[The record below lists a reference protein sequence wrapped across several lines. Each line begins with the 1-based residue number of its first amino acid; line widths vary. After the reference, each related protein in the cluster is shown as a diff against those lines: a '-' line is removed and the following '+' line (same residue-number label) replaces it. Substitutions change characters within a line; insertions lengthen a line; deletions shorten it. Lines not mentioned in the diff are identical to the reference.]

1 MGLLDKV
8 FDRSKP
14 VEEQI
19 DARDDK
25 LKDDDLA
32 GWIKAKVDEIRASAS
47 RTAHEGIWMQ
57 NTAAVLG
64 FTGVY
69 WNNASRSF
77 APVNRASGALKK
89 SRIHVNKLLPN
100 LQNRLARLCKN
111 QPRYDV
117 KPNDSTQ
124 EAKDNARFKLDILTA
139 KWDELRVSQK
149 RPQLLMWVQQ
159 AGHAYLGV
167 FWDDIAGKLMFNPET
182 GTEDFEGDVRID
194 VISPF
199 EIFPDPTAKS
209 FDEAQ
214 FFIRAKVRP
223 LSYFKSHFGEKGAEV
238 KAEATWLLSNQ
249 FESRINSMNT
259 RGPSAGS
266 DDGNNNT
273 AVELTY
279 FEKPCREYPR
289 GRMVI
294 ISGKVVLKNDEL
306 PTGKLPIVK
315 FDDIVVGGK
324 YYSECVTTHARP
336 IQEQYNQV
344 VKRRADWT
352 NKLLKGAYISPR
364 GNELIR
370 EALTDDSGEIIQYT
384 PVPNAPG
391 GGEPKALQIPNIP
404 QWAYSE
410 EDRLDQQFN
419 EIMGL
424 GEASQ
429 GQLPSAS
436 IPALGMQLLIEQD
449 ATRIGTEI
457 EQHEY
462 AFADVGTLILD
473 YIQKFYVTPRKMK
486 FAGKNSYVI
495 KDISGDQLAGENDV
509 TVVRGS
515 MNPDSKTLRRQELLN
530 LYDRGLLG
538 DPADPKVR
546 QTLLTNLE
554 FADMSEPYIDTAI
567 TQGRLKK
574 EIEAIEQGLYPDID
588 ESDDHAEAY
597 KELSR
602 YRKSDKYE
610 MLAPELQQLLLQ
622 VRQFHLDKLM
632 EASGQKAPDVTPEMQ
647 QEAEMEAANASD
659 MAQLENPDVMG
670 ENIST
675 EDEQSGLA

>member
-1 MGLLDKV
+1 MGLLDKI
-8 FDRSKP
+8 FPDKSRPIEDQAAETEDKQK
-14 VEEQI
+14 EE
-19 DARDDK
+19 A
-25 LKDDDLA
+25 LA
-32 GWIKAKVDEIRASAS
+32 AWIKNKVDEIRSGAS
-47 RTAHEGIWMQ
+47 RVAHEGIWMQ
-57 NTAAVLG
+57 NTASVLG
-64 FTGVY
+64 FSGLF
-69 WNNASRSF
+69 WNSSARAF
-77 APVNRASGALKK
+77 APVNRAAGSVKRN
-89 SRIHVNKLLPN
+89 RIHVNKLLPN

-139 KWDELRVSQK
+139 KWNDMRISQK

-159 AGHAYLGV
+159 TGHAYLGV
-167 FWDDIAGKLMFNPET
+167 FWDDIAGKIMFNPET
-182 GTEDFEGDVRID
+182 GKEDFEGDVRID

-199 EIFPDPTAKS
+199 EVYPDPVAKS

-223 LSYFKSHFGEKGAEV
+223 LAYFKSHYGDVGAEV
-238 KAEATWLLSNQ
+238 KAEETWLLSAQ

-259 RGPSAGS
+259 RGPAAGTVDS
-266 DDGNNNT
+266 NQQT
-273 AVELTY
+273 AIELTY
-279 FEKPCREYPR
+279 FERPCREYPR
-289 GRMVI
+289 GRLC
-294 ISGKVVLKNDEL
+294 VVANKIMLMNGEL

-336 IQEQYNQV
+336 IQDQYNQV
-344 VKRRADWT
+344 IRRRADWV
-352 NKLLKGAYISPR
+352 NKLLTGKYISPR

-370 EALTDDSGEIIQYT
+370 EALTDEQGEIIQYT

-391 GGEPKALQIPNIP
+391 GGEPKALDIPDIP
-404 QWAYSE
+404 QWAYTE
-410 EDRLDQQFN
+410 EDRLDQQFS

-429 GQLPSAS
+429 GNIPSANV
-436 IPALGMQLLIEQD
+436 PGVALQLMIEQD
-449 ATRIGTEI
+449 STRIGTEI
-457 EQHEY
+457 EQHEH

-473 YIQKFYVTPRKMK
+473 LIQKNYIAPRKMK

-495 KDISGDQLAGENDV
+495 KDIQGDDLVGDNDV

-546 QTLLTNLE
+546 QNLM
-554 FADMSEPYIDTAI
+554 ADLEYGDLSEPYIDIAI
-567 TQGRLKK
+567 TQNRLKK
-574 EIEAIEQGLYPDID
+574 EIESIEQGIYPDID

-597 KELSR
+597 KELCR

-610 MLAPELQQLLLQ
+610 QLDPSLQQLFLQ
-622 VRQFHLDKLM
+622 VRQAHLDKLL
-632 EASGQKAPDVTPEMQ
+632 ESSGVKQPDATPEMH
-647 QEAEMEAANASD
+647 ANAQMAAESAGD
-659 MAQLENPDVMG
+659 MPQEQNPDQTG
-670 ENIST
+670 ESMQLQQGAI
-675 EDEQSGLA
+675 